1 MSQFFNQFTLV
12 AVIQALFII
21 GITWRVIMRRPPASV
36 AFAWLFLVAI
46 IPVGGALIYLLIG
59 EHRIGRQ
66 RAEGIALHRSE
77 FKKVYQK
84 ATGKDLK
91 DVDWSRHSPEAHGIA
106 TVGEKIVGT
115 HTMQGCHYEL
125 YSDTQEILAQIA
137 ADIDNAQIS
146 VLMEFYIWNEGG
158 TADTVLDAVIR
169 AAERGVSCRL
179 LIDALG
185 ASAWWK
191 SSQPQRLRDAGVEI
205 CAALPV
211 GFFRTF
217 IGRTDLRI
225 HRKIVVVDGKL
236 AWTGSMNLVDP
247 RFFKQDADVGEW
259 VDSMA
264 RLKGPVVSSLAATMV
279 SDWTLETGDTL
290 KKVIDSAG
298 LSIVEPA
305 GTADIQVIPSGPG
318 YSGDGLLQMLLA
330 LINSAKQELVMTT
343 PYLAPDDSMTRA
355 LRGAAARGVKVKM
368 IVPEKVDSLLT
379 RYASRSYYDELLD
392 TGVEIYLFRGGLLH
406 TKSITADRSIT
417 MFGTVNLDMR
427 SIWINYEVSLFVYDE
442 DFSND
447 IRELQQ
453 TYLDDSV
460 QLDTGSWEKRDIKQ
474 RFLENICRLSSA
486 LL

>member
-1 MSQFFNQFTLV
+1 MISQITVLSFV
-12 AVIQALFII
+12 QALFVI
-21 GITWRVIMRRPPASV
+21 GITWRVIMRRPPSGV

-46 IPVGGALIYLLIG
+46 IPIGGALIYLLVG

-66 RAEGIALHRSE
+66 RAERITQLRSE
-77 FKKVYQK
+77 FKKAFEIVREK
-84 ATGKDLK
+84 GVM
-91 DVDWSRHSPEAHGIA
+91 DVDWSRHSPEAYAIA
-106 TVGEKIVGT
+106 CVGKNIIGT
-115 HTMQGCHYEL
+115 STMKGSCYEL
-125 YSDTQEILAQIA
+125 YSDTQEILTQIA
-137 ADIDNAQIS
+137 ADIDKAQIS

-158 TADTVLDAVIR
+158 TADTVLDAVLR
-169 AAERGVSCRL
+169 AAERGISCRL

-191 SSQPQRLRDAGVEI
+191 GSQPQKLRDAGVELH
-205 CAALPV
+205 AALPI
-211 GFFRTF
+211 GLFRTF

-264 RLKGPVVSSLAATMV
+264 RFQGAVVASLAATMV
-279 SDWTLETGDTL
+279 SDWMLETGDSL
-290 KKVIDSAG
+290 KKIVDSAG
-298 LSIVEPA
+298 LRFVEPD

-330 LINSAKQELVMTT
+330 LINAAKEELVMTT
-343 PYLAPDDSMTRA
+343 PYLAPDDSITRA
-355 LRGAAARGVKVKM
+355 LRGAAARGVKVKL
-368 IVPEKVDSLLT
+368 IVPQKVDSMLT
-379 RYASRSYYDELLD
+379 RYASRSYYDELMD
-392 TGVEIYLFRGGLLH
+392 TGVEIQLYKGGLLH
-406 TKSITADRSIT
+406 TKSITVDRSIT
-417 MFGTVNLDMR
+417 MYGTVNLDMR

-442 DFSND
+442 EFSSD

-453 TYLDDSV
+453 TYLDDSE
-460 QLDTGSWEKRDIKQ
+460 QLDPEKWDQRGIKEQ
-474 RFLENICRLSSA
+474 FLENLFRLSSA

>member
-1 MSQFFNQFTLV
+1 MSQLFNQFTLV
-12 AVIQALFII
+12 AVIQALFIT

-66 RAEGIALHRSE
+66 RTEGIAQHRSE
-77 FKKVYQK
+77 FKKVYEK
-84 ATGKDLK
+84 ATEKGIG
-91 DVDWSRHSPEAHGIA
+91 DVDWSRHSPEARGIA
-106 TVGEKIVGT
+106 RVGEKIVGT
-115 HTMQGCHYEL
+115 HAMQGCRYEL
-125 YSDTQEILAQIA
+125 FSDTQEILTQIA
-137 ADIDNAQIS
+137 ADIDKAQIS

-158 TADTVLDAVIR
+158 TADTVLDSVIR

-205 CAALPV
+205 SAALPV
-211 GFFRTF
+211 GFFRAF

-264 RLKGPVVSSLAATMV
+264 RLQGPVVSSLAATMV
-279 SDWTLETGDTL
+279 SDWVLETGDSL
-290 KKVIDSAG
+290 KNVINSAG
-298 LSIVEPA
+298 LSLVEPV
-305 GTADIQVIPSGPG
+305 GNADIQVIPSGPG

-330 LINSAKQELVMTT
+330 LINSAKEDLVMTT

-368 IVPEKVDSLLT
+368 IVPEKVDSVLT

-392 TGVEIYLFRGGLLH
+392 TGVEIHLFRGGLLH
-406 TKSITADRSIT
+406 TKSITVDGSIT

-442 DFSND
+442 PFSCD

-453 TYLDDSV
+453 TYLEDSV
-460 QLDTGSWEKRDIKQ
+460 KLDVDSWEKRDIKQ